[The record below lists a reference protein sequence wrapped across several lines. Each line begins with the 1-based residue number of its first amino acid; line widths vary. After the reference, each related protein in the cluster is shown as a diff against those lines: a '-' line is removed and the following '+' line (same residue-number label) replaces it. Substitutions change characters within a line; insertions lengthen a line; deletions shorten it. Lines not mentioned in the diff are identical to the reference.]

1 MSYNSITPLKILI
14 VEDNLI
20 DRKQLERLLSKSTPP
35 PSEIKHAE
43 YPENALAL
51 LNTDDFDTAIPDL
64 NLPDSS
70 GLDTAGKTERLRFKV
85 GLPFIETG
93 VSTIVAVLVVTRVL
107 GAFVCRYDAAS
118 CTHKPDLR
126 VTAAQTVL
134 LQQHILPADTII
146 EQAIK

>member
-1 MSYNSITPLKILI
+1 MSYNSIKPLKNLI

-20 DRKQLERLLSKSTPP
+20 DRKQLERLLSKSTLP

-43 YPENALAL
+43 YLENALAL
-51 LNTDDFDTAIPDL
+51 LNTNDFDTAIPDL

-70 GLDTAGKTERLRFKV
+70 GLDTAGKIKLEVVLRL
-85 GLPFIETG
+85 IEKG
-93 VSTIVAVLVVTRVL
+93 VSTMVAVLVVARVL

-126 VTAAQTVL
+126 VTAARTVL